1 MKLYFPASLLVIILT
16 SHNSFLF
23 AQRSSINIKKDLY
36 FNTFIGY
43 GTENNWGNTA
53 FFAGIILSKSI
64 KKHIFLEAGLTR
76 FTTDI
81 YNVYKAKP
89 TSIDNEDRKYN
100 AWFLTPAI
108 NYTFGNKQSFIN
120 ASIKIGPSLK
130 YYNYRVYGGSLIRI
144 YPDGRKEA
152 VEGTLKY
159 NDKKGFN
166 ISLYN
171 SVSFDAKI
179 TPNLRAGVFLDVYSS
194 LIPIEHFMPGVN
206 VIFKL

>member
-1 MKLYFPASLLVIILT
+1 MRLYSPLKLLVLILIFVNT
-16 SHNSFLF
+16 CLF
-23 AQRSSINIKKDLY
+23 AQKSSINTKNNLY
-36 FNTFIGY
+36 LNTFAGY

-53 FFAGIILSKSI
+53 FFAGVTLSKPVT
-64 KKHIFLEAGLTR
+64 KHLFLEGGLTR

-100 AWFLTPAI
+100 AWFLTTNA
-108 NYTFGNKQSFIN
+108 NYTFGKKQSFLN

-130 YYNYRVYGGSLIRI
+130 YYNYRVFGGALIRV

-171 SVSFDAKI
+171 SISFDAKI
-179 TPNLRAGVFLDVYSS
+179 TPKLRAGVFLDSYSS
-194 LIPIEHFMPGVN
+194 LIFLEHFMPGINAV
-206 VIFKL
+206 FKL